1 MTSLARWRHRHTV
14 LLLAA
19 LAYFGIR
26 FVEFVLSIVFKDIKT
41 ALGISTFVI
50 GLAVAASTITYAV
63 AQLPSGAFGDRYGHR
78 TVVLASL
85 ALTGVASVLLAAAS
99 SGRVVVL
106 GMGLVGLVSG
116 AYYSPATALLTELFD
131 ETGRAIGIH
140 RIGAQAVGFTGP
152 VVGSLGAM
160 FGWRALLVGSGL
172 LTVPIFAGVWTGV
185 RAPPTSGA
193 SGSDPPLG
201 ASTSLRERIEPG
213 VLWEILS
220 RPPVAVTT
228 VVATFAQFVETATF
242 SFLPLLLREYHDL
255 PIDVAGGLFTVYFVA
270 VAIGQPATGWLSD
283 RHDRDTVTIGALS
296 LAIVGFLVLLR
307 HASLA
312 PIAAGVVAIG
322 FGMGWG
328 PPVQARF
335 MDNLDTDERG
345 TGFGT
350 VRSVYIGLASL
361 NGLLVGG
368 AETLWGWDV
377 AIAVLVAALSIP
389 VVVLAAWR
397 LA

>member
-1 MTSLARWRHRHTV
+1 MISIARWRHRHTV

-19 LAYFGIR
+19 VAYFGIR
-26 FVEFVLSIVFKDIKT
+26 FVEFVLSIVFRDIKL
-41 ALGISTFVI
+41 ALGVSTFVI
-50 GLAVAASTITYAV
+50 GLGVAASTVTYAI

-85 ALTGVASVLLAAAS
+85 ALTGVASVMLAAAP
-99 SGRVVVL
+99 SGLVVVA
-106 GMGLVGLVSG
+106 GMALVGLVSG

-185 RAPPTSGA
+185 RSRPPSGRA
-193 SGSDPPLG
+193 S
-201 ASTSLRERIEPG
+201 SLREHVDPG

-220 RPPVAVTT
+220 RPPIAVTT
-228 VVATFAQFVETATF
+228 VVATFAQFAETATF

-255 PIDVAGGLFTVYFVA
+255 PITVAGGLFTTYFVA
-270 VAIGQPATGWLSD
+270 VAIGQPVTGWLSD
-283 RHDRDTVTIGALS
+283 RLDRDTVTIGALS
-296 LAIVGFLVLLR
+296 LALVGFLVLSRQSTLP
-307 HASLA
+307 SV
-312 PIAAGVVAIG
+312 AAGVVAIG

-335 MDNLDTDERG
+335 MDHLDAEERG

-350 VRSVYIGLASL
+350 VRSVYIGLAAL
-361 NGLLVGG
+361 NGVLVGG
-368 AETLWGWDV
+368 AQTRWGWSA
-377 AIAVLVAALSIP
+377 AIVVLVASLSIP
-389 VVVLAAWR
+389 VVVLVGWR
-397 LA
+397 LSE